1 MVTCNIFVKNILI
14 MAKAK
19 KYKTAL
25 VLSGGGARGLAHLGV
40 IKALNEKDIFPD
52 VIAGASAG
60 ALVAT
65 LYADGYTPDE
75 IMAFFKEKELLKY
88 VEIIIPKTSLVK
100 MTGIIKMLNKYL
112 RAKTFEELKIPVF
125 IAASNI
131 SKGQI
136 EYFSQGELL
145 KPLVASASIPVLFNP
160 VKINDDYYVDGG
172 LLDNFPIKAIE
183 KDAEKIIGVD
193 VCPISYQ
200 DKFTSIKSVA
210 IRSFYLAINRDV
222 VVESQLCDLFIAS
235 DKLSQYG
242 ILDVKK
248 NEEIFKLGYTEAKK
262 ALKTYNTSL
271 LTD

>member
-1 MVTCNIFVKNILI
+1 MEEV
-14 MAKAK
+14 K

-25 VLSGGGARGLAHLGV
+25 VLSGGGVRGLAHIGA
-40 IKALNEKDIFPD
+40 IKALNEKGIFPD

-60 ALVAT
+60 ALIAT

-100 MTGIIKMLNKYL
+100 MTGIIKLFNKYL
-112 RAKTFEELKIPVF
+112 RAKTFEELKIPVI

-131 SKGQI
+131 SKGKI
-136 EYFSQGELL
+136 EYFSQGELH
-145 KPLVASASIPVLFNP
+145 KPLIASASIPVLFNP

-172 LLDNFPIKAIE
+172 LLDNFPVKAVE

-193 VCPISYQ
+193 VCPINYQ
-200 DKFTSIKSVA
+200 DKFTSIKSIA
-210 IRSFYLAINRDV
+210 IRSFYLAINRNVDI
-222 VVESQLCDLFIAS
+222 ESKRCDLFIAL
-235 DKLSQYG
+235 DKLNLYG

-248 NEEIFKLGYTEAKK
+248 NEEIFTLGYTETKK
-262 ALKTYNTSL
+262 ALKAYNF
-271 LTD
+271 

>member
-1 MVTCNIFVKNILI
+1 
-14 MAKAK
+14 
-19 KYKTAL
+19 
-25 VLSGGGARGLAHLGV
+25 
-40 IKALNEKDIFPD
+40 
-52 VIAGASAG
+52 
-60 ALVAT
+60 
-65 LYADGYTPDE
+65 
-75 IMAFFKEKELLKY
+75 
-88 VEIIIPKTSLVK
+88 